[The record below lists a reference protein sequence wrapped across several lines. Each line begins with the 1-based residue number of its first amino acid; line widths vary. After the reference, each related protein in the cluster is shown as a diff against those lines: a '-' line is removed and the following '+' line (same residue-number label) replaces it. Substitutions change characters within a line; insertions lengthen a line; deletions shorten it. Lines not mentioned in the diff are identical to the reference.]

1 MNMST
6 TELADLKR
14 TLHDHVAY
22 DILLRKEPLP
32 PDQDVFDVGFDSM
45 SLSRLLVFIEER
57 FGLRIPD
64 EDVVVDEI
72 STVDKMTR
80 FVAARMGD
88 KTR

>member
-1 MNMST
+1 MEQN
-6 TELADLKR
+6 ELADLQR

-45 SLSRLLVFIEER
+45 SLSRLLVFIEDR

-72 STVDKMTR
+72 STLDKMTN
-80 FVAARMGD
+80 FVASRMNGGS
-88 KTR
+88 

>member
-1 MNMST
+1 MST
-6 TELADLKR
+6 PDIAALQQ

-45 SLSRLLVFIEER
+45 SLSRLLVFIEDK

-72 STVDKMTR
+72 STLDKMTQ
-80 FVAARMGD
+80 FVATRMNRGS
-88 KTR
+88 

>member
-1 MNMST
+1 MST
-6 TELADLKR
+6 TDLAALQR

-45 SLSRLLVFIEER
+45 SLSRLLVFIEDR

-72 STVDKMTR
+72 STLDKMTN
-80 FVAARMGD
+80 FVASRMNGGS
-88 KTR
+88 